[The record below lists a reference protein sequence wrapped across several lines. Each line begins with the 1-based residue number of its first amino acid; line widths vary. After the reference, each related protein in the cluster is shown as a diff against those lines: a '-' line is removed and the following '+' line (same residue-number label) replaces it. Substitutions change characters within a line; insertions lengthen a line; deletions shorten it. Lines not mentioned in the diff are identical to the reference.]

1 EIRLS
6 LEMVMHVLVG
16 GHGNVN
22 PVGCN
27 DAAFKM
33 LPLSLL
39 YLCAWL
45 FILLHSGK
53 ISKEKT
59 FKDRSGG
66 REHFAEKIFIEYKL
80 TANGCGMPNIL

>member
-1 EIRLS
+1 
-6 LEMVMHVLVG
+6 MVMHVLVG

-39 YLCAWL
+39 YLCARL

-53 ISKEKT
+53 PSREKT
-59 FKDRSGG
+59 FTDKVG
-66 REHFAEKIFIEYKL
+66 RENLQREL
-80 TANGCGMPNIL
+80 LRNVN